1 MTRLARQVELLSPH
15 FTVMR
20 PGGGGRAPAIIM
32 LHGCGGPRPF
42 IDDMAR
48 LAANAGAV
56 AIVVDSFKPRGIGRM
71 AALATV
77 CTGARLQG
85 RERAGDLFAAIAWAR
100 THDWIDPRRLG
111 AIGWSHGGWT
121 ILDALSLQ
129 AGRELSRATGLS
141 ELPAEPLEGL
151 TAAMAVYPYAGIGS
165 LVGQRRWRVNP
176 RTTAIVTEHD
186 YIVGAT
192 RGALQR
198 QRAHGAALDI
208 VLFENATHAFE
219 DADAGDPRV
228 RFNPA
233 ALAREQEMLRAMIA
247 RL

>member
-1 MTRLARQVELLSPH
+1 MTSLARHIELLSPH
-15 FTVMR
+15 FTVVR
-20 PGGGGRAPAIIM
+20 PGVGGRVPAIIM

-48 LAANAGAV
+48 VAAAAGA
-56 AIVVDSFKPRGIGRM
+56 AALVVDSFKPRHIGRM

-85 RERAGDLFAAIAWAR
+85 RERAGDLFAALAWAR
-100 THDWIDPRRLG
+100 ARDWIDPRRLG

-121 ILDALSLQ
+121 ILDALSLH

-141 ELPAEPLEGL
+141 ELPTEPLEGL
-151 TAAMAVYPYAGIGS
+151 AAAMAVYPYVGIGS

-176 RTTAIVTEHD
+176 RTTAIVAEHD

-192 RGALQR
+192 RGTLER
-198 QRAHGAALDI
+198 QRTHGAALDI

-228 RFNPA
+228 RYNPT

>member
-1 MTRLARQVELLSPH
+1 
-15 FTVMR
+15 
-20 PGGGGRAPAIIM
+20 
-32 LHGCGGPRPF
+32 
-42 IDDMAR
+42 
-48 LAANAGAV
+48 
-56 AIVVDSFKPRGIGRM
+56 M

-85 RERAGDLFAAIAWAR
+85 RERAGDLFAALAWAR
-100 THDWIDPRRLG
+100 ARDWIDPRRLG

-141 ELPAEPLEGL
+141 DLPAEPLDGL

-165 LVGQRRWRVNP
+165 LVGQRRWRINP
-176 RTTAIVTEHD
+176 RTIAIVAEHD

-192 RGALQR
+192 RGALER
-198 QRAHGAALDI
+198 QRARGAALDI

-219 DADAGDPRV
+219 DAEAGDPRV

-233 ALAREQEMLRAMIA
+233 ALAREQEMLRAMVA

>member
-1 MTRLARQVELLSPH
+1 MITLSSHLELLSPH
-15 FTVMR
+15 FKVLR
-20 PGGGGRAPAIIM
+20 PGGSGRAPAIVM

-48 LAANAGAV
+48 LAASAGAG

-85 RERAGDLFAAIAWAR
+85 RERAGDLFAALAWAR
-100 THDWIDPRRLG
+100 ARDWIDPARLG

-121 ILDALSLQ
+121 ILDALSLH
-129 AGRELSRATGLS
+129 AGSELSRATGLS

-165 LVGQRRWRVNP
+165 MVGQRRWRVNP
-176 RTTAIVTEHD
+176 RTTAIVAEHD

-192 RGALQR
+192 RGALER
-198 QRAHGAALDI
+198 QRTRGATLDI
-208 VLFENATHAFE
+208 VLFGNATHAFE
-219 DADAGDPRV
+219 DAEAGDPRV

-233 ALAREQEMLRAMIA
+233 ALAREHEMLRAMIA